1 MNKYKNIHHIN
12 FGVKGQ
18 IVHSILTMIGLLPF
32 YFFFV
37 ACSDEIQNELTT
49 ENLRDN
55 EALVHLTVN
64 LPSSSVPRNTTRAIN
79 QTDNIENRIEE
90 ITILVFEEE
99 NGQYIYRY
107 MATGKRIQATNNTTQ
122 FQAKL
127 TGTTKSIKLM
137 LAGNYGDA
145 FADYTPSPG
154 NSEDSQSKY
163 GNYFYR
169 HPGKPA
175 HVR

>member
-64 LPSSSVPRNTTRAIN
+64 LPSSSVPRNTDVYKRQPHVYHGIDSSGT
-79 QTDNIENRIEE
+79 TDKHLSF
-90 ITILVFEEE
+90 IL
-99 NGQYIYRY
+99 
-107 MATGKRIQATNNTTQ
+107 RIQIQKYIPAQ
-122 FQAKL
+122 ESRLQ
-127 TGTTKSIKLM
+127 SE
-137 LAGNYGDA
+137 
-145 FADYTPSPG
+145 SP
-154 NSEDSQSKY
+154 
-163 GNYFYR
+163 R
-169 HPGKPA
+169 
-175 HVR
+175 

>member
-1 MNKYKNIHHIN
+1 M
-12 FGVKGQ
+12 
-18 IVHSILTMIGLLPF
+18 
-32 YFFFV
+32 
-37 ACSDEIQNELTT
+37 TT

-55 EALVHLTVN
+55 EALVPNRKLAVIIR
-64 LPSSSVPRNTTRAIN
+64 PRNTTRAIN

-154 NSEDSQSKY
+154 NSEDEVKANMGTTFTGILENLPMY
-163 GNYFYR
+163 G
-169 HPGKPA
+169 
-175 HVR
+175 